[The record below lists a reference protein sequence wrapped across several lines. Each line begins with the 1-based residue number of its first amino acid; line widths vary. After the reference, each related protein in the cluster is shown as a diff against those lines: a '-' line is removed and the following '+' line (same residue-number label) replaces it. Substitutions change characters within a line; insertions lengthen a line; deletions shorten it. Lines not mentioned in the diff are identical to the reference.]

1 MKNKINDTAR
11 LNHIIDA
18 ILEIEEYVAN
28 ESYVNC
34 KFEKFTHRSFRI
46 NKL

>member
-28 ESYVNC
+28 ESYD
-34 KFEKFTHRSFRI
+34 SFIQNSMMQSASIR
-46 NKL
+46 